1 MKKDKLNRKRL
12 IIFVTAMVIAA
23 VKYVVLEIY
32 FK

>member
-1 MKKDKLNRKRL
+1 MEKHNKKQLTVFIL
-12 IIFVTAMVIAA
+12 AMVVAA